1 MTTAAARS
9 AGAWAR
15 IGAAGEAANARSA
28 LDQRRVDLA
37 ATTAR
42 RDDLS
47 REVYCILGLPIDAI
61 EMPAALRTV
70 EAAAAGSAPFVL
82 STPNL
87 NFLVATQTDSEFR
100 ESVLLSDLCP
110 ADGMPIV
117 WIARLIGVPIRQ
129 RVAGSDMFDALSAK
143 QPSADRLKVCLFG
156 GADGAAAAAS
166 TAINAR
172 PGVLSCV
179 GAIYPG
185 YGSVDQLSRDDI
197 IDQVNASRADF
208 LMVSLGAQKGQIWLQ
223 RNHDRLRI
231 PIRAHLG
238 AVINF
243 QAGKVKR
250 APALL
255 KRFGLEWLW
264 RIKEEPYLWKRYWH
278 DGVALLRLL
287 ATDILPLAIA
297 ARWRRWSRGRGEE
310 GLVIRQ
316 IPSDDALVLQLCG
329 AATARHVDQAIAC
342 FRDAVKTQ
350 QAIIIDCS
358 DTNAID
364 ARFLG
369 LLLMLRKRL
378 AGQGA
383 GPTFIGV
390 SRRLERT
397 FRLNGAAFLLTSAR
411 GP

>member
-15 IGAAGEAANARSA
+15 ISAAGEAANARSA
-28 LDQRRVDLA
+28 LDQRCVDLA
-37 ATTAR
+37 ATAAR

-117 WIARLIGVPIRQ
+117 WIARLIGVPIRH
-129 RVAGSDMFDALSAK
+129 RVAGSDIFDALSAK

-166 TAINAR
+166 RAINAR

-287 ATDILPLAIA
+287 VTQIVPLAVA
-297 ARWRRWSRGRGEE
+297 SRWLRWTCKRGEQ
-310 GLVIRQ
+310 GLAIRQ
-316 IPSDDALVLQLCG
+316 VQSAEAVTLRLCG
-329 AATARHVDQAIAC
+329 AAIARYVDEAISR
-342 FRDAVKTQ
+342 FRDAVKAQ
-350 QAIIIDCS
+350 RPIIIDC
-358 DTNAID
+358 TETRAID

-378 AGQGA
+378 AAQRA
-383 GPTFIGV
+383 SLTFIGV
-390 SRRLERT
+390 SPRLARMI
-397 FRLNGAAFLLTSAR
+397 RLNGAGFLLTCNR
-411 GP
+411 GV